1 VTRLH
6 ELTSGTII
14 FDGQDISMI
23 GRRRLRPVR
32 RNLQMI
38 FQDPY
43 SSLNPRRTVGSIIS
57 EPFAV
62 HRVADGRERKRR
74 VQELMEVVGLN
85 PEHYNRFPA
94 AFSGGQRQRIGVAR
108 ALALRPKLI
117 VCDEPVSALDVS
129 ILAQII
135 NLLMDLQDDFDL
147 TYLFIAHDLAVVER
161 VSHRVMVP
169 PRSNSRGGTQR
180 PALRTTTAPLHRSP
194 TLGGPDPGPRRVGPT
209 SPDRAHRRYTVSGR
223 AATWLPLPHALS
235 RSSGRYHAR
244 AETVPVKPAYDESAP
259 RIGMRPYGPP
269 R

>member
-1 VTRLH
+1 
-6 ELTSGTII
+6 
-14 FDGQDISMI
+14 M
-23 GRRRLRPVR
+23 
-32 RNLQMI
+32 
-38 FQDPY
+38 
-43 SSLNPRRTVGSIIS
+43 
-57 EPFAV
+57 PFAV

-117 VCDEPVSALDVS
+117 VCDEPVSAMDVS

-209 SPDRAHRRYTVSGR
+209 SPDRAHRRHTVSGR

-244 AETVPVKPAYDESAP
+244 ARQAGVRRERAADRDASIRSAAVDRKQEVQRPDEVRRDDPAERMHLGERLTNEAKWPVAGSAT
-259 RIGMRPYGPP
+259 RLG
-269 R
+269 